1 MISTS
6 KKRGYK
12 SDINITPYIDILLVM
27 LIIFMVA
34 TPIRQ
39 HDLPVRVPQP
49 APPDQPKVIRP
60 DTIIVEIAGDRTIT
74 INKQPVPLDGLE
86 SQLAAIYRAR
96 ANKHMFLKGN
106 TELPYGEVFNILDI
120 AKRAGVMDIALLA
133 GSLP

>member
-1 MISTS
+1 MMSAAG
-6 KKRGYK
+6 KKGYK
-12 SDINITPYIDILLVM
+12 SEINITPYIDILLVM

-34 TPIRQ
+34 TPIRK

-86 SQLAAIYRAR
+86 SKLAAIYRAR

>member
-1 MISTS
+1 MIASN
-6 KKRGYK
+6 KKGYK

-34 TPIRQ
+34 TPIRK

-49 APPDQPKVIRP
+49 APADQPKVLRP
-60 DTIIVEIAGDRTIT
+60 DTIILEIAGDRTIT

-86 SQLAAIYRAR
+86 SKLVAIYRAR

-106 TELPYGEVFNILDI
+106 SDLPYGEVFNVMDI
-120 AKRAGVMDIALLA
+120 AKRAGVLDIALLA

>member
-12 SDINITPYIDILLVM
+12 SEINITPYIDILLVM

-34 TPIRQ
+34 TPIRK

-49 APPDQPKVIRP
+49 APPDQPKVLRP
-60 DTIIVEIAGDRTIT
+60 DTIILEVAGDRTIT
-74 INKQPVPLDGLE
+74 LNKQPIPLDELE
-86 SQLAAIYRAR
+86 SKLNAIYRAR
-96 ANKHMFLKGN
+96 ANKHMFLRGN
-106 TELPYGEVFNILDI
+106 SELPYGEVFNVMDI